1 MKRNTINSKVRA
13 NKWLLPIVL
22 RGSGYFWLLAVAV
35 VFSFVSPALAGVQP
49 SFFNSSEESNTDFS
63 QFKKWTAALDKYSKE
78 EASKKNGPCD
88 GKELNSCT
96 YGKWITF
103 LSGIKDKDPATKIR
117 EVNNY
122 MNRAP
127 YITDDQNWG
136 TKDYWS
142 SPGEFMSKFGD
153 CEDYAIAKY
162 MSLRLLGFNEDEMRV
177 VAVKDM
183 NLKVGHA
190 VLVIF
195 LGGNTYILDNQIKDV
210 VSTTKVLHYVPVFSI
225 NAKAWWKHIPAS

>member
-1 MKRNTINSKVRA
+1 MTGKS
-13 NKWLLPIVL
+13 NKTTFTGNGCAWRVASVL
-22 RGSGYFWLLAVAV
+22 FAV
-35 VFSFVSPALAGVQP
+35 VLIASSVSPAMAAAKP
-49 SFFNSSEESNTDFS
+49 SFFNSNEEVNTDFS
-63 QFKKWTAALDKYSKE
+63 PFKKWTSALEKYSKE
-78 EASKKNGPCD
+78 RAAKKNGPCD

-96 YGKWITF
+96 YGKWMSF
-103 LSGIKDKDPATKIR
+103 LAGIKDKDPATKIR
-117 EVNNY
+117 EINNY

-162 MSLRLLGFNEDEMRV
+162 MSLRLLGFNESDMRV

-195 LGGNTYILDNQIKDV
+195 LGGKSYILDNQIKDV

>member
-1 MKRNTINSKVRA
+1 MTGNSNKTTPASNGRA
-13 NKWLLPIVL
+13 WRVASAL
-22 RGSGYFWLLAVAV
+22 FAVALII
-35 VFSFVSPALAGVQP
+35 SSASPVMAAAQP
-49 SFFNSSEESNTDFS
+49 SFFNSNEEANTDFS
-63 QFKKWTAALDKYSKE
+63 PFKKWTSALEKYSKE
-78 EASKKNGPCD
+78 QAAKKNGPCD

-96 YGKWITF
+96 YGKWMSF
-103 LSGIKDKDPATKIR
+103 LAGIKDKDPATKIR
-117 EVNNY
+117 EINNY

-136 TKDYWS
+136 TNDYWS

-162 MSLRLLGFNEDEMRV
+162 MSLRILGFKEEDMRV

-195 LGGNTYILDNQIKDV
+195 LGGKSYIMDNQIKDV